1 MLIGLLTCAVISFQ
15 GVQSQRIIE
24 ALNLGGNNPNVSR
37 DDCIWKRERVC
48 PDPDIGFHMYT
59 NHGGKIVRDE
69 VNTRYPAWIHSSLYD
84 NTKPSVILIH
94 GYGGVRSDYLP
105 VAVLRDAY
113 LKTGQHNVFL
123 VDWSPLAA
131 TPCYAS
137 AVHNMR
143 SVARCTAHFM
153 EFLRMSGVPTEQTT
167 CVGHSLGAHVCGVTS
182 NFLNFRMSKII
193 GLDPAR
199 PLIRNNL
206 KARLDPGDATLVQ
219 VLHTSSVFG
228 DPKRMG
234 TVDVCVNGGRSQPF
248 CASAAN
254 DQLCSHIRSVCFL
267 AQSLFH
273 HKAQVATPCSRR
285 CSNYGGRVRQ
295 PLTRN
300 ENSIV
305 IGQFMPENAEGTYCI
320 SDPNP
325 PYCSMQGDGNHGS
338 PFCCV
343 PYSHDG
349 ALNEISNGFT
359 DQ

>member
-1 MLIGLLTCAVISFQ
+1 MRQPFTTCGPWPGVRLTSWSF
-15 GVQSQRIIE
+15 SE
-24 ALNLGGNNPNVSR
+24 
-37 DDCIWKRERVC
+37 CREYKLRN
-48 PDPDIGFHMYT
+48 GFHP
-59 NHGGKIVRDE
+59 I
-69 VNTRYPAWIHSSLYD
+69 SLLISL
-84 NTKPSVILIH
+84 SVL
-94 GYGGVRSDYLP
+94 
-105 VAVLRDAY
+105 
-113 LKTGQHNVFL
+113 
-123 VDWSPLAA
+123 LALC
-131 TPCYAS
+131 P
-137 AVHNMR
+137 
-143 SVARCTAHFM
+143 
-153 EFLRMSGVPTEQTT
+153 
-167 CVGHSLGAHVCGVTS
+167 
-182 NFLNFRMSKII
+182 

>member
-153 EFLRMSGVPTEQTT
+153 EFLRMSGVQIKKWLP
-167 CVGHSLGAHVCGVTS
+167 S
-182 NFLNFRMSKII
+182 NFFAYFIVC
-193 GLDPAR
+193 P
-199 PLIRNNL
+199 PC
-206 KARLDPGDATLVQ
+206 TL
-219 VLHTSSVFG
+219 S
-228 DPKRMG
+228 
-234 TVDVCVNGGRSQPF
+234 RS
-248 CASAAN
+248 
-254 DQLCSHIRSVCFL
+254 
-267 AQSLFH
+267 
-273 HKAQVATPCSRR
+273 
-285 CSNYGGRVRQ
+285 
-295 PLTRN
+295 
-300 ENSIV
+300 
-305 IGQFMPENAEGTYCI
+305 
-320 SDPNP
+320 
-325 PYCSMQGDGNHGS
+325 
-338 PFCCV
+338 
-343 PYSHDG
+343 
-349 ALNEISNGFT
+349 
-359 DQ
+359 